1 MVPFVLSVVQVV
13 ETLLQPLQLQG
24 EARSQ
29 FLKLDVLC
37 VIENVSAIKAAT
49 IKEKSEEK
57 KIMFGLQ
64 CNQGTKGKR
73 EEKKNGPVKSNKDEV
88 SLVVEGDDLPPFEL
102 RIVRKQ
108 RSKHSSHTVTQA
120 CVESIQNELRTVLR
134 NLSTVL

>member
-1 MVPFVLSVVQVV
+1 VIEQGEETSKKERETNFVVPFVLSVVQVV

-57 KIMFGLQ
+57 NIMFGLQ

-73 EEKKNGPVKSNKDEV
+73 EEKKKKTCEI
-88 SLVVEGDDLPPFEL
+88 E
-102 RIVRKQ
+102 Q
-108 RSKHSSHTVTQA
+108 R
-120 CVESIQNELRTVLR
+120 
-134 NLSTVL
+134 